1 MLLALASF
9 RHQSRHPWQLALSLL
24 GIALG
29 VAVVVAVDIASGS
42 AREAFTQAT
51 RSVQGRATHAVVG
64 GPDGLDEQVYV
75 RLRRAGVRAS
85 APLVEAE
92 VVVRGEPSRRLTL
105 LGVDPLAEQQ
115 FRAWRDTDPAR
126 GEDTPSRWLASLVTH
141 PEGVLLAAPLA
152 AELGLAVGDRLP
164 LLVRGRERDAEVVG
178 LLAAADDLQATALR
192 TLLVADISVAQRL
205 LGRPGRLDRIDLRVP
220 DGVAGERLLARVRT
234 LLPADAS
241 LTDQRERG
249 AARAAMTRAFDLN
262 LLMLG
267 LLALLVGS
275 FLIYNTMTFSVL
287 QRRALFGVL
296 RALGCTRGAILALVL
311 GEALVLGLLAAVLG
325 AGLGVLLAEGLTGLV
340 ARTVNDLYFHVEVTR
355 LAVDAS
361 TFLKATV
368 LGVGAALGAALLPA
382 LEATRVPAGVALRRS
397 VLEGR
402 VRAAVPGSA
411 LAGLALMLVSLGLLV
426 WPGGSLALGFVAL
439 FGLVA
444 GFALQ
449 APLVARVGS
458 RWLTP
463 AAGWLAGTAGRHAVR
478 GVGAGASRSAVA
490 IAALSVAVAATIGV
504 AVMVESFRDSV
515 ERWLQTTLRADLY
528 VGMPGP
534 AEGRVLDEVLVQRVR
549 DLPGV
554 REVSE
559 GRHVSVESPL
569 GPLQL
574 LVLHPARGSYAG
586 FDLIEGEASR
596 VWPAFDREDVV
607 LASEPFA
614 YRHALA
620 PGGEVELR
628 TDAGLR
634 RFRVVAV
641 YRDYGSEQGV
651 LLMSRA
657 TFERHWRA
665 RGAATLGVYLATE
678 ADAAQVAQQLRAM
691 APAGESLQVRSNRA
705 IRTAS
710 LAVFDRTFTITR
722 VLRWLATLVAFV
734 GVLSALM
741 ALALEREREVAVLR
755 AQGMTAGEV
764 WWLVELQTG
773 AIGLL
778 AGLLALPLGLALAAA
793 LIDVVN
799 RRAFGW
805 TMQTSID
812 PGALLVAVLLAI
824 GASLLAGIYPAWRMS
839 RIPPAVALREE

>member
-1 MLLALASF
+1 M
-9 RHQSRHPWQLALSLL
+9 P
-24 GIALG
+24 
-29 VAVVVAVDIASGS
+29 V
-42 AREAFTQAT
+42 
-51 RSVQGRATHAVVG
+51 
-64 GPDGLDEQVYV
+64 
-75 RLRRAGVRAS
+75 
-85 APLVEAE
+85 
-92 VVVRGEPSRRLTL
+92 
-105 LGVDPLAEQQ
+105 
-115 FRAWRDTDPAR
+115 
-126 GEDTPSRWLASLVTH
+126 
-141 PEGVLLAAPLA
+141 
-152 AELGLAVGDRLP
+152 
-164 LLVRGRERDAEVVG
+164 
-178 LLAAADDLQATALR
+178 
-192 TLLVADISVAQRL
+192 
-205 LGRPGRLDRIDLRVP
+205 
-220 DGVAGERLLARVRT
+220 
-234 LLPADAS
+234 
-241 LTDQRERG
+241 
-249 AARAAMTRAFDLN
+249 
-262 LLMLG
+262 
-267 LLALLVGS
+267 
-275 FLIYNTMTFSVL
+275 
-287 QRRALFGVL
+287 
-296 RALGCTRGAILALVL
+296 
-311 GEALVLGLLAAVLG
+311 
-325 AGLGVLLAEGLTGLV
+325 
-340 ARTVNDLYFHVEVTR
+340 
-355 LAVDAS
+355 S
-361 TFLKATV
+361 T
-368 LGVGAALGAALLPA
+368 
-382 LEATRVPAGVALRRS
+382 
-397 VLEGR
+397 
-402 VRAAVPGSA
+402 
-411 LAGLALMLVSLGLLV
+411 
-426 WPGGSLALGFVAL
+426 
-439 FGLVA
+439 
-444 GFALQ
+444 
-449 APLVARVGS
+449 
-458 RWLTP
+458 
-463 AAGWLAGTAGRHAVR
+463 
-478 GVGAGASRSAVA
+478 
-490 IAALSVAVAATIGV
+490 
-504 AVMVESFRDSV
+504 
-515 ERWLQTTLRADLY
+515 
-528 VGMPGP
+528 
-534 AEGRVLDEVLVQRVR
+534 
-549 DLPGV
+549 
-554 REVSE
+554 
-559 GRHVSVESPL
+559 
-569 GPLQL
+569 
-574 LVLHPARGSYAG
+574 
-586 FDLIEGEASR
+586 SR

-705 IRTAS
+705 IRAAS